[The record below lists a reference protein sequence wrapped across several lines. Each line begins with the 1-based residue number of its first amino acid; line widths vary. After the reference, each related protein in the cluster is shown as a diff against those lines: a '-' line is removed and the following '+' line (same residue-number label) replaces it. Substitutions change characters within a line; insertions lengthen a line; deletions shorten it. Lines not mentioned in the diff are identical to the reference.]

1 MTQQHTA
8 NAQTNVTELVA
19 DLDAGQFERKLGIA
33 LSQVAAAVV
42 DNGRQGEITVKMKF
56 TAIPNTHQVR
66 CDHHIEFKRPTTT
79 GVAGEK
85 DMCSTVL
92 YVGQFGRLSLA
103 QPPLKGMQG
112 ELTERSGG

>member
-1 MTQQHTA
+1 MTKQHTA
-8 NAQTNVTELVA
+8 NAQTDVTELLG
-19 DLDAGQFERKLGIA
+19 DLDGGQFERRLGLA

-42 DNGRQGEITVKMKF
+42 DNQRQGEITVKFKF

-66 CDHHIEFKRPTTT
+66 CDHAIDFKRPTMH

-85 DMCSTVL
+85 DTLSTVL

-103 QPPLKGMQG
+103 QPSLKGMQG
-112 ELTERSGG
+112 EITERSD